1 MPSHQLA
8 YNFDPLPDGVI
19 VCDREGQILQANAA
33 ALQLFEVPSEALCR
47 RRDYQEFLDGS
58 VGFIIG
64 DEYPFTYAFSFDQ
77 FVLKLPQLV
86 YRVYDLSRA
95 RASASEFSAL
105 IKLYRNWEV
114 VHPIILPKRNHLS
127 SNHISPPLFLRRYL
141 PRNEMVMLTC
151 AVHTGL
157 PDQAYR
163 EYKSKTPQR
172 YHRARGKN
180 QGCITASPCEFFS
193 CGAFS

>member
-1 MPSHQLA
+1 MAGSGRGVFLLQQQRKGSLFLKALPFLETTCGILDASGGSVRSGGHVAHVSHSYLLA
-8 YNFDPLPDGVI
+8 YCIPLHNFRYGI
-19 VCDREGQILQANAA
+19 
-33 ALQLFEVPSEALCR
+33 
-47 RRDYQEFLDGS
+47 
-58 VGFIIG
+58 
-64 DEYPFTYAFSFDQ
+64 
-77 FVLKLPQLV
+77 
-86 YRVYDLSRA
+86 
-95 RASASEFSAL
+95 SEFSAL

-141 PRNEMVMLTC
+141 PRNEMVMLAC

-180 QGCITASPCEFFS
+180 HGCITASPCEFFS